1 MRTSNWYGTNQ
12 FPVYLP
18 RAHLAVRNNLITSA
32 SPAGATTAAT
42 FPSTKSSGPTPM
54 ATTLEP
60 QRHRGLQRMATR
72 ARRGSEDNLNAGWRR
87 EKSSRQLAGEF
98 PESTQG
104 GNRERPHSGV
114 GLISIQMVRAVA
126 YLFFVGKLSNPPNL
140 VRLRADRRHV
150 AD

>member
-1 MRTSNWYGTNQ
+1 MDGDRRRTHP
-12 FPVYLP
+12 F
-18 RAHLAVRNNLITSA
+18 
-32 SPAGATTAAT
+32 
-42 FPSTKSSGPTPM
+42 GP
-54 ATTLEP
+54 
-60 QRHRGLQRMATR
+60 
-72 ARRGSEDNLNAGWRR
+72 
-87 EKSSRQLAGEF
+87 K
-98 PESTQG
+98 G